1 MLVTRKSL
9 LSGIVRTM
17 DLPITPEQV
26 DNYNRGELAQRAF
39 PQLPADEREFYIS
52 GATPEEWD
60 EVMRDYEEYD
70 L

>member
-9 LSGIVRTM
+9 LSGVVRTM

-39 PQLPADEREFYIS
+39 PQLSADEREFYIS
-52 GATPEEWD
+52 GTTSEEWD
-60 EVMRDYEEYD
+60 EVVRDYEEYD